1 MKEGHRAPQRDNFF
15 ESIYSKIATSITP
28 FFLNF
33 TPNQVTVL
41 SGSLGIIGSFLLIF
55 DDYLALFFAAIFI
68 QLFSILDLVD
78 GNIAR
83 EKNLQSKFG
92 MWLDIFFD
100 KLVDFLII
108 LIVPL
113 GIYISIGDPN
123 VLIWGIIL
131 MGSVFFNQIIM
142 IVNTTKNY
150 FEFSRESSP
159 QFMKT
164 RANENFKL
172 KFFTNFLHFFRR
184 HLTYQHNT
192 FLFLI
197 SFFAIIDQINFGI
210 YFLTFHSFVSLLLSI
225 VINFFRIS
233 KE

>member
-1 MKEGHRAPQRDNFF
+1 MLKNEENKNAEG
-15 ESIYSKIATSITP
+15 
-28 FFLNF
+28 
-33 TPNQVTVL
+33 
-41 SGSLGIIGSFLLIF
+41 
-55 DDYLALFFAAIFI
+55 
-68 QLFSILDLVD
+68 
-78 GNIAR
+78 
-83 EKNLQSKFG
+83 NLECQKY
-92 MWLDIFFD
+92 LDIFFD

-197 SFFAIIDQINFGI
+197 SFFAIINQMLFGI
-210 YFLTFHSFVSLLLSI
+210 YFLTLYSLISLLLSI
-225 VINFFRIS
+225 VINFFRIG
-233 KE
+233 KG